1 MNTALHEAAKSGDI
15 QTVQSILHEKEND
28 LGYINSPD
36 RINKTA
42 LHYAI
47 RAGHLEIA
55 SLLLTHG
62 ADPNAQDIHGNTP
75 FHSAFREGSL
85 QFIKLLL
92 KNGANPNIRNHHGD
106 IPFHYAAHYCSPD
119 IIKLLL
125 LKEGGDLNALDILG
139 TITPFKEVFTM
150 FMEDQEKNR
159 EVMQLLVAEIVKLD
173 HSGVKISEST
183 LEGFNFNKQLIS
195 GSDLLKELE
204 QKCYKEIEQMKSSL
218 DSESNLSFF
227 DIFILKKDKGVL
239 ARLAY
244 DLDFIKIKGEFCMY
258 SPFIERAIVE
268 VMTTRSMMLQGAAE
282 SIDEIF
288 ESNQDANQESQTS
301 WLHLPPELKLMI
313 LENLGNNDLTKL
325 QPTYFNDLMEAE
337 LKGAYNI
344 YEGE

>member
-1 MNTALHEAAKSGDI
+1 MNTALHEAARSGDI

-36 RINKTA
+36 RVNTTA

-47 RAGHLEIA
+47 RAGYLEIA

-62 ADPNAQDIHGNTP
+62 ADPNAQDIYGNTP

-92 KNGANPNIRNHHGD
+92 KHGANPNVQNQHCNT
-106 IPFHYAAHYCSPD
+106 PFHYAAHYCAID

-125 LKEGGDLNALDILG
+125 LKEGANLNVIDITG
-139 TITPFKEVFTM
+139 ITPFREVYTM

-204 QKCYKEIEQMKSSL
+204 QKCYKEIEQMKSTL

-227 DIFILKKDKGVL
+227 DIFILEKDKGVL

-244 DLDFIKIKGEFCMY
+244 DLDLIKIKGEFCMY

-301 WLHLPPELKLMI
+301 WLHLPPELKMMI